1 MKSFGFIDTGVIFVY
16 FAVLMGMGWFF
27 ARRAKNTEQ
36 YFVAGRAYPGWLI
49 GVSLFGAAI
58 SSITFVAYPA
68 DAFKTSYLRYV
79 ICLMLPVA
87 VFIASRLI
95 LPFFLSLLP
104 I

>member
-49 GVSLFGAAI
+49 GV
-58 SSITFVAYPA
+58 
-68 DAFKTSYLRYV
+68 
-79 ICLMLPVA
+79 
-87 VFIASRLI
+87 
-95 LPFFLSLLP
+95 
-104 I
+104 